1 MPKTEAVSARK
12 GPTGPET
19 GVTDHARMR
28 PMHLFRLFISIV
40 VSVAAL
46 CAGVTGA
53 AEPCSRTSPRAGT
66 EVTHTHG
73 FDFIVDPQPVP
84 GSFTG
89 CQYGWIGDGNA
100 PSTMEK
106 VITAY
111 YVAGRVQ
118 WYEARWPDRPMHR
131 CVYEGGVIA
140 SSKSIDASQCPVRE
154 SDAKVPR

>member
-1 MPKTEAVSARK
+1 
-12 GPTGPET
+12 
-19 GVTDHARMR
+19 MR
-28 PMHLFRLFISIV
+28 LYRLFIPMIV
-40 VSVAAL
+40 STAAL
-46 CAGVTGA
+46 CAGVASA
-53 AEPCSRTSPRAGT
+53 AELCSRASPRAGA

-84 GSFTG
+84 NAFTG

-118 WYEARWPDRPMHR
+118 WYEARWPDRPLHR

-140 SSKSIDASQCPVRE
+140 PGKSVNASACPVKE
-154 SDAKVPR
+154 ADAQVPR